1 MSDCQ
6 TILDTGAGSGNLSVE
21 LSKNGKNVTVI
32 DNEPY
37 ALDLLSKKAQQK
49 NLTIDIIKA
58 DVQELPFQD
67 GSFD

>member
-1 MSDCQ
+1 MNNCQ
-6 TILDTGAGSGNLSVE
+6 KILDTGAGSGNLSIE
-21 LSKNGKNVTVI
+21 LSEMGKNITAI

-58 DVQELPFQD
+58 DVQKLPFQD